1 MTYCVGIKVN
11 EGMVFASDRRTNAGL
26 DNFNSYSKMY
36 VHKGS
41 DRNIIILTSGN
52 LATSQAVFNSIA
64 KDLEDDKNGNNLNNL
79 FNLNEIANYIGRL
92 NVKHS
97 SPDGINQET
106 IELGSTFIVGGHIKD
121 QESELYL
128 VYPQGNFIKSSE
140 FKPYL
145 VIGEIKYG
153 KPILDRVVKS
163 DTYLGDAARCAL
175 ISMDSTMKADLYV
188 GPPIDLVVYKNNLS
202 EIVYQQSLEI
212 NDDDYQ
218 YISKQWEKG
227 IFEIFKS
234 FNRFDWEDK

>member
-1 MTYCVGIKVN
+1 VGIKVN

-26 DNFNSYSKMY
+26 DNYNSYTKMY
-36 VHKGS
+36 VHNGI
-41 DRNIIILTSGN
+41 DRNIVILTSGN
-52 LATSQAVFNSIA
+52 LATSQAVFNSIS
-64 KDLEDDKNGNNLNNL
+64 KDLEDPTNGNNLNNL
-79 FNLNEIANYIGRL
+79 YNLNEIAKYIGRL
-92 NVKHS
+92 TVQHS
-97 SPDGINQET
+97 SPDGINQVT
-106 IELGSTFIVGGHIKD
+106 LELGSTFIVGGHIQN
-121 QESELYL
+121 QESDLYL

-175 ISMDSTMKADLYV
+175 ISMDSTMKADLSV

-202 EIVYQQSLEI
+202 KIVYRQSLEI
-212 NDDDYQ
+212 NDEDYQ

-234 FNRFDWEDK
+234 FDRFKWED

>member
-1 MTYCVGIKVN
+1 
-11 EGMVFASDRRTNAGL
+11 
-26 DNFNSYSKMY
+26 MY
-36 VHKGS
+36 VHNGI
-41 DRNIIILTSGN
+41 DRNIVILTSGN
-52 LATSQAVFNSIA
+52 LATSQAVFNSIS
-64 KDLEDDKNGNNLNNL
+64 KDLEDPTNGNNLNNL
-79 FNLNEIANYIGRL
+79 YNLNEIAKYIGRL
-92 NVKHS
+92 TVQHS
-97 SPDGINQET
+97 SPDGINQVT
-106 IELGSTFIVGGHIKD
+106 LELGSTFIVGGHIQN
-121 QESELYL
+121 QESDLYL

-175 ISMDSTMKADLYV
+175 ISMDSTMKADLSV

-202 EIVYQQSLEI
+202 KIVYRQSLEI
-212 NDDDYQ
+212 NDEDYQ

-234 FNRFDWEDK
+234 FDRFKWED

>member
-26 DNFNSYSKMY
+26 DNFNSYTKMY
-36 VHKGS
+36 VHNGI
-41 DRNIIILTSGN
+41 DRNIVILTSGN
-52 LATSQAVFNSIA
+52 LATSQAVFNSIS
-64 KDLEDDKNGNNLNNL
+64 KDLEDPTNGNNLNNL
-79 FNLNEIANYIGRL
+79 YNLNEIAKYIGRL
-92 NVKHS
+92 TVQHS
-97 SPDGINQET
+97 SPDGINQVT
-106 IELGSTFIVGGHIKD
+106 LELGSTFIVGGHIQN
-121 QESELYL
+121 QESDLYL

-175 ISMDSTMKADLYV
+175 ISMDSTMKADLSV
-188 GPPIDLVVYKNNLS
+188 GPPIDLLVYKNNLS
-202 EIVYQQSLEI
+202 KIVYRQSLEI
-212 NDDDYQ
+212 NDEDYQ

-234 FNRFDWEDK
+234 FDRFKWED

>member
-1 MTYCVGIKVN
+1 VTYCVGIKVN

-36 VHKGS
+36 VHNGN
-41 DRNIIILTSGN
+41 DRNIVILTSGN
-52 LATSQAVFNSIA
+52 LATSQAVFNSIS
-64 KDLEDDKNGNNLNNL
+64 KDLEDPTNGNNLNNL
-79 FNLNEIANYIGRL
+79 YNLNEIAKYIGRL
-92 NVKHS
+92 TVQHS
-97 SPDGINQET
+97 SPDGINQVT
-106 IELGSTFIVGGHIKD
+106 LELGSTFIVGGHIKD
-121 QESELYL
+121 QESDLYL
-128 VYPQGNFIKSSE
+128 IYPQGNFIKSSE

-175 ISMDSTMKADLYV
+175 ISMDSTMKADLSV
-188 GPPIDLVVYKNNLS
+188 GPPIDLLVYKNNLS
-202 EIVYQQSLEI
+202 KIVYHQSLEI

-234 FNRFDWEDK
+234 FDRFKWEE

>member
-36 VHKGS
+36 VHKGI

-52 LATSQAVFNSIA
+52 LATSQAVFNSIT
-64 KDLEDDKNGNNLNNL
+64 KDLEDDKSGNNLNNL
-79 FNLNEIANYIGRL
+79 FNLNEIAKYIGRL

-175 ISMDSTMKADLYV
+175 ISMDSTMKADLSV

-202 EIVYQQSLEI
+202 KIVYQQSLEI

-234 FNRFDWEDK
+234 FDRFKWEE

>member
-36 VHKGS
+36 VHKGI

-52 LATSQAVFNSIA
+52 LATSQAVFNSIT

-79 FNLNEIANYIGRL
+79 FNLNEIAKYIGRL

-121 QESELYL
+121 QETELYL

-175 ISMDSTMKADLYV
+175 ISMDSTMKADLSV

-234 FNRFDWEDK
+234 FDRFKWEE

>member
-26 DNFNSYSKMY
+26 DNYNSYTKMY
-36 VHKGS
+36 VHNGI
-41 DRNIIILTSGN
+41 DRNIVILTSGN
-52 LATSQAVFNSIA
+52 LATSQAVFNSIS
-64 KDLEDDKNGNNLNNL
+64 KDLEDPTNGNNLNNL
-79 FNLNEIANYIGRL
+79 YNLNEIAKYIGRL
-92 NVKHS
+92 TVQHS
-97 SPDGINQET
+97 SPDGINQVT
-106 IELGSTFIVGGHIKD
+106 LELGSTFIVGGHIQN
-121 QESELYL
+121 QESDLYL

-175 ISMDSTMKADLYV
+175 ISMDSTMKADLSV

-202 EIVYQQSLEI
+202 KIVYRQSLEI
-212 NDDDYQ
+212 NDEDYL

-234 FNRFDWEDK
+234 FDRFKWED

>member
-26 DNFNSYSKMY
+26 DNFNSYTKMY
-36 VHKGS
+36 VHNGI
-41 DRNIIILTSGN
+41 DRNIVILTSGN
-52 LATSQAVFNSIA
+52 LATSQAVFNSIS
-64 KDLEDDKNGNNLNNL
+64 KDLEDPTNGNNLNNL
-79 FNLNEIANYIGRL
+79 YNLNEIAKYIGRL
-92 NVKHS
+92 TVQHS
-97 SPDGINQET
+97 SPDGINQVT
-106 IELGSTFIVGGHIKD
+106 LELGSTFIVGGHIQN
-121 QESELYL
+121 QESDLYL

-175 ISMDSTMKADLYV
+175 ISMDSTIKADLSV
-188 GPPIDLVVYKNNLS
+188 GPPIDLLVYKNNLS
-202 EIVYQQSLEI
+202 KIVYLQSLEI
-212 NDDDYQ
+212 NDEDYQ

-234 FNRFDWEDK
+234 FDRFKWED

>member
-26 DNFNSYSKMY
+26 DNYNSYTKMY
-36 VHKGS
+36 VHNGI
-41 DRNIIILTSGN
+41 DRNIVILTSGN
-52 LATSQAVFNSIA
+52 LATSQAVFNSIS
-64 KDLEDDKNGNNLNNL
+64 KDLEDPTNGNNLNNL
-79 FNLNEIANYIGRL
+79 YNLNEIAKYIGRL
-92 NVKHS
+92 TVQHS
-97 SPDGINQET
+97 SPEGINQVT
-106 IELGSTFIVGGHIKD
+106 LELGSTFIVGGHIKD
-121 QESELYL
+121 QESDLYL

-175 ISMDSTMKADLYV
+175 ISMDSTMKADLSV

-202 EIVYQQSLEI
+202 KIVYRQSLEI
-212 NDDDYQ
+212 NDEDYQ

-234 FNRFDWEDK
+234 FDRFKWED

>member
-26 DNFNSYSKMY
+26 DNYNSYTKMY
-36 VHKGS
+36 VHNGI
-41 DRNIIILTSGN
+41 DRNIVILTSGN
-52 LATSQAVFNSIA
+52 LATSQAVFNSIS
-64 KDLEDDKNGNNLNNL
+64 KDLEDPTNGNNLNNL
-79 FNLNEIANYIGRL
+79 YNLHEIAKYIGRL
-92 NVKHS
+92 TVQHS
-97 SPDGINQET
+97 SPDGINQVT
-106 IELGSTFIVGGHIKD
+106 LELGSTFIVGGHIQN
-121 QESELYL
+121 QESDLYL

-175 ISMDSTMKADLYV
+175 ISMDSTMKADLSV
-188 GPPIDLVVYKNNLS
+188 GPPIDLVVYKYNLS
-202 EIVYQQSLEI
+202 KIVYRQSLEI
-212 NDDDYQ
+212 NDEDYQ

-234 FNRFDWEDK
+234 FDRFKWED

>member
-36 VHKGS
+36 VHKGI

-52 LATSQAVFNSIA
+52 LATSQAVFNSIT

-79 FNLNEIANYIGRL
+79 FNLNEIAKYIGRL

-153 KPILDRVVKS
+153 KPILDRVVKRKATYGDVELLS
-163 DTYLGDAARCAL
+163 DVTKQIEGHTICAFGEGSAWPVQGLLRHFRKEVESRCREEPLIKKKLNNPYLVDQHL
-175 ISMDSTMKADLYV
+175 LEN
-188 GPPIDLVVYKNNLS
+188 KNA
-202 EIVYQQSLEI
+202 
-212 NDDDYQ
+212 
-218 YISKQWEKG
+218 
-227 IFEIFKS
+227 
-234 FNRFDWEDK
+234 

>member
-36 VHKGS
+36 VHKGI

-52 LATSQAVFNSIA
+52 LATSQAVFNSIT

-79 FNLNEIANYIGRL
+79 FNLNEIAKYIGRL

-163 DTYLGDAARCAL
+163 DTYLRDAARCAL
-175 ISMDSTMKADLYV
+175 ISMDSTMKADLSV

-202 EIVYQQSLEI
+202 KIVYQQSLEI
-212 NDDDYQ
+212 NDEDYQ

-234 FNRFDWEDK
+234 FDRFKWEE

>member
-26 DNFNSYSKMY
+26 DNYNSYTKMY
-36 VHKGS
+36 VHNGI
-41 DRNIIILTSGN
+41 DRNIVILTSGN
-52 LATSQAVFNSIA
+52 LATSQAVFNSVS
-64 KDLEDDKNGNNLNNL
+64 KDLEDPTNGNNLNNL
-79 FNLNEIANYIGRL
+79 YNLNEIAKYIGRL
-92 NVKHS
+92 TVQHS
-97 SPDGINQET
+97 SPDGINQVT
-106 IELGSTFIVGGHIKD
+106 LELGSNFIVVGNIKD
-121 QESELYL
+121 QESDLYL

-175 ISMDSTMKADLYV
+175 ISMDSTMKADLSV
-188 GPPIDLVVYKNNLS
+188 GPPIDLLVYKNNLS
-202 EIVYQQSLEI
+202 KVVYQQSLEI
-212 NDDDYQ
+212 NDEDYQ
-218 YISKQWEKG
+218 YISEQWEKG

-234 FNRFDWEDK
+234 FDRFKWED

>member
-26 DNFNSYSKMY
+26 DNYNSYTKMY
-36 VHKGS
+36 VHNGI
-41 DRNIIILTSGN
+41 DRNIVILTSGN
-52 LATSQAVFNSIA
+52 LATSQAVFNSIS
-64 KDLEDDKNGNNLNNL
+64 KDLEDPTNGNNLNNL
-79 FNLNEIANYIGRL
+79 YNLNEIAKYIGRL
-92 NVKHS
+92 TVQHS
-97 SPDGINQET
+97 SPDGINQVT
-106 IELGSTFIVGGHIKD
+106 LELGSTFIVGGHIQN
-121 QESELYL
+121 QESDLYL

-175 ISMDSTMKADLYV
+175 ISMDSTMKADLSV

-202 EIVYQQSLEI
+202 KVVYQQSLEI
-212 NDDDYQ
+212 NDEDYQ

-234 FNRFDWEDK
+234 FDRFKWED

>member
-36 VHKGS
+36 VHKGI

-52 LATSQAVFNSIA
+52 LATSQAVFNSIG

-79 FNLNEIANYIGRL
+79 FNLNEIAKYIGRL

-175 ISMDSTMKADLYV
+175 ISMDSTMKADLSV

-212 NDDDYQ
+212 NDNDYQ

-234 FNRFDWEDK
+234 FDRFKWEE

>member
-36 VHKGS
+36 VHNGI
-41 DRNIIILTSGN
+41 DRNVIILTSGN
-52 LATSQAVFNSIA
+52 LATSQAVFNSIG

-79 FNLNEIANYIGRL
+79 FNLNEIAKYIGRL

-121 QESELYL
+121 QESDLYL

-175 ISMDSTMKADLYV
+175 ISMDSTMKADLSV

-234 FNRFDWEDK
+234 FDRFKWEE

>member
-36 VHKGS
+36 VHNGI

-52 LATSQAVFNSIA
+52 LATSQAVFNSIG

-79 FNLNEIANYIGRL
+79 YNLNEIAKYIGRL
-92 NVKHS
+92 TVKHS

-121 QESELYL
+121 QESDLYL

-175 ISMDSTMKADLYV
+175 ISMDSTMKADLSV
-188 GPPIDLVVYKNNLS
+188 GPPIDLVVYKNNLLK
-202 EIVYQQSLEI
+202 IVYQQSLEI

-234 FNRFDWEDK
+234 FDRFKWEE

>member
-36 VHKGS
+36 VHNS
-41 DRNIIILTSGN
+41 IDRNIIILTSGN
-52 LATSQAVFNSIA
+52 LATSQAVFNSIG

-79 FNLNEIANYIGRL
+79 FNLNEIAKYIGRL

-175 ISMDSTMKADLYV
+175 ISMDSTMKADLSV

-202 EIVYQQSLEI
+202 KIVYQQSLEI

>member
-36 VHKGS
+36 VHKGI

-52 LATSQAVFNSIA
+52 LATSQAVFNSIG

-79 FNLNEIANYIGRL
+79 FNLNEIAKYIGRL
-92 NVKHS
+92 NIKHS

-175 ISMDSTMKADLYV
+175 ISMDSTMKADLSV

-234 FNRFDWEDK
+234 FDRFKWEE

>member
-1 MTYCVGIKVN
+1 VTYCVGIKVN

-36 VHKGS
+36 VHNGN
-41 DRNIIILTSGN
+41 DRNIVILTSGN
-52 LATSQAVFNSIA
+52 LATSQAVFNSIS
-64 KDLEDDKNGNNLNNL
+64 KDLEDPTNGNNLNNL
-79 FNLNEIANYIGRL
+79 YNLNEIAKYIGRL
-92 NVKHS
+92 TVQHS
-97 SPDGINQET
+97 SPDGINQVT
-106 IELGSTFIVGGHIKD
+106 LELGSTFIVGGHIKD
-121 QESELYL
+121 QESDLYL
-128 VYPQGNFIKSSE
+128 IYPQGNFIKSSE
-140 FKPYL
+140 FKPYF

-175 ISMDSTMKADLYV
+175 ISMDSTMKADLSV
-188 GPPIDLVVYKNNLS
+188 GPPIDLLVYKNNLS
-202 EIVYQQSLEI
+202 KIVYHQSLEI

-234 FNRFDWEDK
+234 FDRFKWEE

>member
-36 VHKGS
+36 VHKGI

-52 LATSQAVFNSIA
+52 LATSQAVFNSIT
-64 KDLEDDKNGNNLNNL
+64 KDLGDDKNGNNLNNL
-79 FNLNEIANYIGRL
+79 FNLNEIAKYIGRL

-175 ISMDSTMKADLYV
+175 ISMDSTMKADLSV

-202 EIVYQQSLEI
+202 AIVYQQSLEI

-234 FNRFDWEDK
+234 FDRFKWEE

>member
-26 DNFNSYSKMY
+26 DNYNSYTKMY
-36 VHKGS
+36 VHNGIN
-41 DRNIIILTSGN
+41 RNIVILTSGN
-52 LATSQAVFNSIA
+52 LATSQAVFNSIS
-64 KDLEDDKNGNNLNNL
+64 KDLEDPTNGNNLNNL
-79 FNLNEIANYIGRL
+79 YNLNEIAKYIGRL
-92 NVKHS
+92 TVQHS
-97 SPDGINQET
+97 SPDGINQVT
-106 IELGSTFIVGGHIKD
+106 LELGSTFIVGGHIQN
-121 QESELYL
+121 QESDLYL

-175 ISMDSTMKADLYV
+175 ISMDSTMKADLSV

-202 EIVYQQSLEI
+202 KIVYRQSLEI
-212 NDDDYQ
+212 NDEDYQ

-234 FNRFDWEDK
+234 FDRFKWED

>member
-36 VHKGS
+36 VHKGI

-52 LATSQAVFNSIA
+52 LATSQAVFNSIT
-64 KDLEDDKNGNNLNNL
+64 KDLEDDKSGNNLNNL
-79 FNLNEIANYIGRL
+79 FNLNEIAKYIGRL

-175 ISMDSTMKADLYV
+175 ISMDSTMKADLSV

-202 EIVYQQSLEI
+202 KIVYQQSLEI
-212 NDDDYQ
+212 NDEDYQ

-234 FNRFDWEDK
+234 FDRFKWEE

>member
-36 VHKGS
+36 VHNGN
-41 DRNIIILTSGN
+41 DRNIVILTSGN
-52 LATSQAVFNSIA
+52 LATSQAVFNSIS
-64 KDLEDDKNGNNLNNL
+64 KDLEDPTNGNNLNNL
-79 FNLNEIANYIGRL
+79 YNLNEIAKYIGRL
-92 NVKHS
+92 TVQHS
-97 SPDGINQET
+97 SPDGINQVT
-106 IELGSTFIVGGHIKD
+106 LELGSTFIVGGHIKN
-121 QESELYL
+121 QESDLYL

-175 ISMDSTMKADLYV
+175 ISMDSTMKADLSV
-188 GPPIDLVVYKNNLS
+188 GPPIDLLVYKNNLS
-202 EIVYQQSLEI
+202 KIVYLQSLEI
-212 NDDDYQ
+212 NDEDYQ

-234 FNRFDWEDK
+234 FDRFKWED

>member
-26 DNFNSYSKMY
+26 DNYNSYTKMY
-36 VHKGS
+36 VHNGI
-41 DRNIIILTSGN
+41 DRNIVILTSGY
-52 LATSQAVFNSIA
+52 LATSQAVFNSIS
-64 KDLEDDKNGNNLNNL
+64 KDLEDPINGNNLNNL
-79 FNLNEIANYIGRL
+79 YNLNEIAKYIGRL
-92 NVKHS
+92 TVQHS
-97 SPDGINQET
+97 SPDGINQVT
-106 IELGSTFIVGGHIKD
+106 LELGSTFIVGGHIQN
-121 QESELYL
+121 QESDLYL

-175 ISMDSTMKADLYV
+175 ISMDSTMKADLSV

-202 EIVYQQSLEI
+202 KIVYRQSLEI
-212 NDDDYQ
+212 NDEDYQ

-234 FNRFDWEDK
+234 FDRFKWED

>member
-11 EGMVFASDRRTNAGL
+11 QGMVFASDRRTNAGL
-26 DNFNSYSKMY
+26 DNYNSYTKMY
-36 VHKGS
+36 VHNGI
-41 DRNIIILTSGN
+41 DRNIVILTSGN
-52 LATSQAVFNSIA
+52 LATSQAVFNSIS
-64 KDLEDDKNGNNLNNL
+64 KDLEDPINGNNLNNL
-79 FNLNEIANYIGRL
+79 YNLNEIAKYIGRL
-92 NVKHS
+92 TVQHS
-97 SPDGINQET
+97 SPDGINQVT
-106 IELGSTFIVGGHIKD
+106 LELGSTFIVGGHIQN
-121 QESELYL
+121 QESDLYL

-175 ISMDSTMKADLYV
+175 ISMDSTMKADLSV

-202 EIVYQQSLEI
+202 KIVYRQSLEI
-212 NDDDYQ
+212 NDEDYQ

-234 FNRFDWEDK
+234 FDRFKWED

>member
-26 DNFNSYSKMY
+26 DNYNSYTKMY
-36 VHKGS
+36 VHNGI
-41 DRNIIILTSGN
+41 DRNIVILTSGN
-52 LATSQAVFNSIA
+52 LATSQAVFNSIS
-64 KDLEDDKNGNNLNNL
+64 KDLDDPTNGNNLNNL
-79 FNLNEIANYIGRL
+79 YNLNEIAKYIGRL
-92 NVKHS
+92 TVQHS
-97 SPDGINQET
+97 SPDGINQVT
-106 IELGSTFIVGGHIKD
+106 LELGSTFIVGGHIQN
-121 QESELYL
+121 QESDLYL

-175 ISMDSTMKADLYV
+175 ISMDSTMKADLSV

-202 EIVYQQSLEI
+202 KIVYRQSLEI
-212 NDDDYQ
+212 NDEDYQ

-234 FNRFDWEDK
+234 FDRFKWED

>member
-1 MTYCVGIKVN
+1 VTYCVGIKVN

-36 VHKGS
+36 VHKGI

-52 LATSQAVFNSIA
+52 LATSQAVFNSIT
-64 KDLEDDKNGNNLNNL
+64 KDLEDDKSGNNLNNL
-79 FNLNEIANYIGRL
+79 FNLNEIAKYIGRL

-175 ISMDSTMKADLYV
+175 ISMDSTMKADLSV

-202 EIVYQQSLEI
+202 KIVYQQSLEI

>member
-1 MTYCVGIKVN
+1 VTYCVGIKVN

-36 VHKGS
+36 VHNGN
-41 DRNIIILTSGN
+41 DRNIVILTSGN
-52 LATSQAVFNSIA
+52 LATSQAVFNSIS
-64 KDLEDDKNGNNLNNL
+64 KDLEDPTNGNNLNNL
-79 FNLNEIANYIGRL
+79 YNLNEIAKYIGRL
-92 NVKHS
+92 TVQHS
-97 SPDGINQET
+97 SPDGINQVT
-106 IELGSTFIVGGHIKD
+106 LELGSTFIVGGHIQN
-121 QESELYL
+121 QESDLYL

-175 ISMDSTMKADLYV
+175 ISMDSTMKADLSV

-202 EIVYQQSLEI
+202 KIVYRQSLEI
-212 NDDDYQ
+212 NDEDYQ

-234 FNRFDWEDK
+234 FDRFKWED

>member
-26 DNFNSYSKMY
+26 DNYNSYTKMY
-36 VHKGS
+36 VHNGI
-41 DRNIIILTSGN
+41 DRNIVILTSGN
-52 LATSQAVFNSIA
+52 LATSQAVFNSIS
-64 KDLEDDKNGNNLNNL
+64 KDLEDPINGNNLNNL
-79 FNLNEIANYIGRL
+79 YNLNEIAKYIGRL
-92 NVKHS
+92 TVQHS
-97 SPDGINQET
+97 SPDGINQVT
-106 IELGSTFIVGGHIKD
+106 LELGSTFIVGGHIKD
-121 QESELYL
+121 QESDLYL

-175 ISMDSTMKADLYV
+175 ISMDSTMKADLSV
-188 GPPIDLVVYKNNLS
+188 GPPIDLLVYKNNLS
-202 EIVYQQSLEI
+202 KVVYQQSLEI
-212 NDDDYQ
+212 NDEDYQ

-234 FNRFDWEDK
+234 FDRFKWED

>member
-36 VHKGS
+36 VHKGI

-52 LATSQAVFNSIA
+52 LATSQAVFNSIT
-64 KDLEDDKNGNNLNNL
+64 KDLEEDKNGNNLNNL
-79 FNLNEIANYIGRL
+79 FNLNEIAKYIGRL

-175 ISMDSTMKADLYV
+175 ISMDSTMKADLSV

-234 FNRFDWEDK
+234 FDRFKWEE

>member
-26 DNFNSYSKMY
+26 DNYNSYTKMY
-36 VHKGS
+36 VHNGI
-41 DRNIIILTSGN
+41 DRNIVILTSGN
-52 LATSQAVFNSIA
+52 LATSQAVFNSIS
-64 KDLEDDKNGNNLNNL
+64 KDLEDPTNGNNLNNL
-79 FNLNEIANYIGRL
+79 YNLNEIAKYIGRL
-92 NVKHS
+92 TVQHS
-97 SPDGINQET
+97 SPDGINQVT
-106 IELGSTFIVGGHIKD
+106 LELGSTFIVGGHIQN
-121 QESELYL
+121 QESDLYL

-175 ISMDSTMKADLYV
+175 ISMDSTMKADLSV
-188 GPPIDLVVYKNNLS
+188 GPPIDLVVYKNNLLK
-202 EIVYQQSLEI
+202 IVYRQSLEI
-212 NDDDYQ
+212 NDEDYQ

-234 FNRFDWEDK
+234 FDRFKWED

>member
-36 VHKGS
+36 VHKGI

-52 LATSQAVFNSIA
+52 LATSQAVFNSIT
-64 KDLEDDKNGNNLNNL
+64 KDLGDDKNGNNLNNL
-79 FNLNEIANYIGRL
+79 FNLNEIAKYIGRL

-140 FKPYL
+140 YKPYL

-175 ISMDSTMKADLYV
+175 ISMDSTMKADLSV

-202 EIVYQQSLEI
+202 KIVYQQSLEI

>member
-26 DNFNSYSKMY
+26 DNYNSYTKMY
-36 VHKGS
+36 VHNGI
-41 DRNIIILTSGN
+41 DRNIVILTSGN
-52 LATSQAVFNSIA
+52 LATSQAVFNSIS
-64 KDLEDDKNGNNLNNL
+64 KDLEDPTNGNNLNNL
-79 FNLNEIANYIGRL
+79 YNLNEIAKYIGRL
-92 NVKHS
+92 TVQHS
-97 SPDGINQET
+97 SPDGINQVT
-106 IELGSTFIVGGHIKD
+106 LELGSTFIVGGHIQN
-121 QESELYL
+121 QESDLYL

-175 ISMDSTMKADLYV
+175 ISMDSTMKADLSV

-202 EIVYQQSLEI
+202 KIVYRQSLET
-212 NDDDYQ
+212 NDEDYQ

-234 FNRFDWEDK
+234 FDRFKWED

>member
-36 VHKGS
+36 VHKGI

-52 LATSQAVFNSIA
+52 LATSQAVFNSIT
-64 KDLEDDKNGNNLNNL
+64 KDLEDDKSGNNLNNL
-79 FNLNEIANYIGRL
+79 FNLNEIAKYIGRL

-121 QESELYL
+121 QDSELYL

-175 ISMDSTMKADLYV
+175 ISMDSTMKADLSV

-234 FNRFDWEDK
+234 FDRFKWEE

>member
-11 EGMVFASDRRTNAGL
+11 EGMVFASDRRTKAGL
-26 DNFNSYSKMY
+26 DIFNSYSKMY
-36 VHKGS
+36 VHNGIN
-41 DRNIIILTSGN
+41 RNIIILTSGN
-52 LATSQAVFNSIA
+52 LATSQAVFNSIG

-79 FNLNEIANYIGRL
+79 YNLNEIAKYIGRL
-92 NVKHS
+92 TVKHS

-175 ISMDSTMKADLYV
+175 ISMDSTMKADLSV

-234 FNRFDWEDK
+234 FDRFKWEE

>member
-26 DNFNSYSKMY
+26 DNYNSYTKMY
-36 VHKGS
+36 VHNGI
-41 DRNIIILTSGN
+41 DRNIVILTSGN
-52 LATSQAVFNSIA
+52 LATSQAVFNSIG
-64 KDLEDDKNGNNLNNL
+64 KDLEDPTNGNNLNNL
-79 FNLNEIANYIGRL
+79 YNLNEIAKYIGRL
-92 NVKHS
+92 TVQHS
-97 SPDGINQET
+97 SPDGINQVT
-106 IELGSTFIVGGHIKD
+106 LELGSTFIVGGHIQN
-121 QESELYL
+121 QESDLYL

-175 ISMDSTMKADLYV
+175 ISMDSTMKADLSV
-188 GPPIDLVVYKNNLS
+188 GPPIDLVVYKYNLS
-202 EIVYQQSLEI
+202 KIVYRQSLEI
-212 NDDDYQ
+212 NDEDYQ

-234 FNRFDWEDK
+234 FDRFKWED

>member
-1 MTYCVGIKVN
+1 
-11 EGMVFASDRRTNAGL
+11 
-26 DNFNSYSKMY
+26 MY
-36 VHKGS
+36 VYNGI
-41 DRNIIILTSGN
+41 DRNIVILTSGN
-52 LATSQAVFNSIA
+52 LATSQAVFNSIS
-64 KDLEDDKNGNNLNNL
+64 KDLEDPTNGNNLNNL
-79 FNLNEIANYIGRL
+79 YNLNEIAKYIGRL
-92 NVKHS
+92 TVQHS
-97 SPDGINQET
+97 SPDGINQVT
-106 IELGSTFIVGGHIKD
+106 LELGSTFIVGGHIQN
-121 QESELYL
+121 QESDLYL

-175 ISMDSTMKADLYV
+175 ISMDSTMKADLSV

-202 EIVYQQSLEI
+202 KIVYRQSLEI
-212 NDDDYQ
+212 NDEDYQ

-234 FNRFDWEDK
+234 FDRFKWED